1 MRVCLLIQRDVLTT
15 STATVLYNRCS
26 FIETMQKK
34 VIALVAV
41 MALALAYYVKR

>member
-1 MRVCLLIQRDVLTT
+1 MPTI
-15 STATVLYNRCS
+15 STAIVLYNRCS

-34 VIALVAV
+34 LIALVAV

>member
-1 MRVCLLIQRDVLTT
+1 
-15 STATVLYNRCS
+15 
-26 FIETMQKK
+26 MQKK